1 MNCIINY
8 DIDMHAIN
16 WCIMNIMHEQIDI
29 KLTTVQWASERE
41 TADMQHEGHRILQQ
55 QNMSASRDR
64 DARIILTPYRNS
76 NACIILYEPPYL
88 IMHSSKEL
96 H

>member
-1 MNCIINY
+1 MAALYAANTTTGHADDEFRRCLFVFRNY
-8 DIDMHAIN
+8 F
-16 WCIMNIMHEQIDI
+16 DI

-64 DARIILTPYRNS
+64 DARIILLP
-76 NACIILYEPPYL
+76 
-88 IMHSSKEL
+88 
-96 H
+96 